1 MTIKFFVAG
10 TPQGKARPR
19 FTKTGRAYTPK
30 STVDY
35 ENTVKIMYRRV
46 CGSAKFEKGV
56 SLKMNITAYFDIPK
70 STSKKKRAQM
80 LKGNIRPTKK
90 PDADNIAKVIADSLN
105 GLAYYDDAQLV
116 DVNVRKFYGENEGV
130 WVEIQEV

>member
-1 MTIKFFVAG
+1 MTVNFYIPG

-35 ENTVKIMYRRV
+35 ENAVKLMY
-46 CGSAKFEKGV
+46 SSLYSTKFEKGI
-56 SLKMNITAYFDIPK
+56 SLKMNITAYFGVPK
-70 STSKKKRAQM
+70 STSKKKRVEM

-90 PDADNIAKVIADSLN
+90 PDADNIIKVIADSLN

-116 DVNVRKFYGENEGV
+116 EVNVQKFYREHEGV
-130 WVEIQEV
+130 EVEIEEV

>member
-1 MTIKFFVAG
+1 MTIKFFIIG

-35 ENTVKIMYRRV
+35 ENAVKLMY
-46 CGSAKFEKGV
+46 SSMYSTKFEQGV
-56 SLKMNITAYFDIPK
+56 SLKMNITAYFGIPK

-116 DVNVRKFYGENEGV
+116 EVNVRKFYGENEGALGT
-130 WVEIQEV
+130 